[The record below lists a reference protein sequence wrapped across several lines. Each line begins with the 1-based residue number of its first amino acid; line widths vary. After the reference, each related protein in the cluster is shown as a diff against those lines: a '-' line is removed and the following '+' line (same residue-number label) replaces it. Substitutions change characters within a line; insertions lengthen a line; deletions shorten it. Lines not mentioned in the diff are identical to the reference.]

1 MLIIG
6 LTGGIGCG
14 KSTVSKLFQDL
25 GTPVIDADIIAH
37 QIVEPGQPALQ
48 ELRNTFGSSIF
59 NTDGKLNR
67 AELRLRVFSDPAKK
81 QQLEA
86 ILHPRVYAEIDRA
99 IQQLNHPYCIV
110 CIPLLLE
117 THMESKVD
125 RILVIDCPV
134 ETQIE
139 RVQKRDGMSS
149 EMIHRILANQVSR
162 ATRLAR
168 ADDIIENTKS
178 AEQLADQVKKFH
190 NLYQKGL

>member
-1 MLIIG
+1 MLVIG

-14 KSTVSKLFQDL
+14 KSTVSELFRNL
-25 GTPVIDADIIAH
+25 GTPVIDADDIAH
-37 QIVEPGQPALQ
+37 KIVEPGQPALQ
-48 ELRNTFGSSIF
+48 ALRDTFGDAIF
-59 NTDGKLNR
+59 AADGRLDR
-67 AELRLRVFSDPAKK
+67 AELRQRVFSDLAKK

-86 ILHPRVYAEIDRA
+86 ILHPLVYAEIDHA
-99 IQQLNHPYCIV
+99 VQQLKHPYCIV

-117 THMESKVD
+117 TRMESKVD

-149 EMIHRILANQVSR
+149 EMVHRIIANQVSR
-162 ATRLAR
+162 ATRLAH
-168 ADDIIENTKS
+168 ADDIIENTIS

-190 NLYQKGL
+190 NSYLNAL